1 MALQILDYLVG
12 EMVDI
17 HDDVCATVGFQA
29 VNEVY
34 AGQDGYLPQLRANI
48 EKVLLDDNSG
58 HTAEIDAKIETLRK
72 EMLIKANARQDYE
85 ELGKELIQLRDEKYR
100 LLLEDAV
107 KKNTRK
113 RMDEFE
119 NYMKGLKGKVDEYDE
134 SLVRRLIE
142 RITVFDDH
150 LMVSF
155 KSGIEIEVRL

>member
-1 MALQILDYLVG
+1 MKETELQEAV
-12 EMVDI
+12 
-17 HDDVCATVGFQA
+17 TKA

-34 AGQDGYLPQLRANI
+34 ARQDGYLPQLRANI
-48 EKVLLDDNSG
+48 EKVLLDDNSR
-58 HTAEIDAKIETLRK
+58 HTAEIDAKIETLRQ

-85 ELGKELIQLRDEKYR
+85 ELGKELIRLRDEKYR
-100 LLLEDAV
+100 LQLEDAV

-119 NYMKGLKGKVDEYDE
+119 NYMKGLKGKVEEYDE

-155 KSGIEIEVRL
+155 KSGIEIEVLL